1 MIANVTI
8 DSRDGNCLTFNK
20 TFQSDHHLRPG
31 IPYYELHAMY
41 GAPRLPAS
49 YFTMFCVALVPP
61 LWRLLIDCRLDALA
75 EMRRARNFELS
86 DCLRVEHCR

>member
-1 MIANVTI
+1 
-8 DSRDGNCLTFNK
+8 
-20 TFQSDHHLRPG
+20 
-31 IPYYELHAMY
+31 MY

-61 LWRLLIDCRLDALA
+61 LWRLLMDRRLDALA